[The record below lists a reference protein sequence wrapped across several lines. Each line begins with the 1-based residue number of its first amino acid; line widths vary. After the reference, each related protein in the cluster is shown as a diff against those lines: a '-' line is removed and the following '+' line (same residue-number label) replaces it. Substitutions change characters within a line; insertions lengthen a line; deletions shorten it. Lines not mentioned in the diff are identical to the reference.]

1 MIEDNKFE
9 NLQNPSSDIDLFV
22 EMATEAELL
31 RHERDEAIV
40 KANAAIRLLKD
51 MIILAE
57 DAGLILEQEAI
68 DSREFLISIGE
79 LSPEE

>member
-79 LSPEE
+79 LSPEV